1 MCIDVARLC
10 HVFVCRCVYV
20 HVRARV
26 DCERNFT
33 VFAGIFGHVPYS
45 RLWTSFSSNSFVY
58 AQMENT
64 RFPPQ
69 PSTIVRYMPDVWCRR
84 SRGVLM
90 PHRLLTLAAPS
101 VVSCWSEYSSA
112 REKQCDIL
120 SCVLEKVVVYVIRF
134 SVIKCMEHCRC
145 WLQSVF
151 ANYIIRSKTPT
162 LYGMHYTSTVTPA
175 LTSLAR
181 LLSTLIFNVISVKA
195 KQG

>member
-1 MCIDVARLC
+1 MSLCAGVCMCAC
-10 HVFVCRCVYV
+10 
-20 HVRARV
+20 VRALTVSVILLSLLESLDMYRTRV
-26 DCERNFT
+26 CGHLFRRIHLCMRKWKTHGFHHNRAPSYGT
-33 VFAGIFGHVPYS
+33 CLTTGAGVVG
-45 RLWTSFSSNSFVY
+45 
-58 AQMENT
+58 
-64 RFPPQ
+64 
-69 PSTIVRYMPDVWCRR
+69 
-84 SRGVLM
+84 GVLM
-90 PHRLLTLAAPS
+90 THRLLTLVAPS